1 MADDGESSGA
11 EDSCRLLI
19 TIDSWLLRS
28 KPQEPVP
35 TEIATT
41 IGDLSPPGDDDD
53 VLSPTSPAGPRKNKK
68 GGHSASGRSR
78 PTTTTVMSAGVS
90 SAAASGA
97 QALDPK
103 SIEFL

>member
-1 MADDGESSGA
+1 MNLIDRSSSHCTMADDGESSGA

-53 VLSPTSPAGPRKNKK
+53 AVRSPTSPAGPRKKK
-68 GGHSASGRSR
+68 R
-78 PTTTTVMSAGVS
+78 PGSIPA
-90 SAAASGA
+90 
-97 QALDPK
+97 K
-103 SIEFL
+103 SV